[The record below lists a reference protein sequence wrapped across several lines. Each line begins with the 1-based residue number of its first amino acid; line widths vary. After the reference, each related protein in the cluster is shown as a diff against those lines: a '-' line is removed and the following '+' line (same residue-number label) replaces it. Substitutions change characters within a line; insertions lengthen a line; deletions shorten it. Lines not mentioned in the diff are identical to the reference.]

1 MNKNWGG
8 KSPSKIKTLIEKV
21 DGFLGPFEPGLH
33 ISQIQ
38 SQHQRYKQGHACS
51 TVHTAC
57 HSNQKDS
64 AEQEKRIGKQVK
76 GVSPSS
82 VREET
87 D

>member
-1 MNKNWGG
+1 MRY
-8 KSPSKIKTLIEKV
+8 TVIEKA

-57 HSNQKDS
+57 HSNQMH
-64 AEQEKRIGKQVK
+64 EPGK
-76 GVSPSS
+76 
-82 VREET
+82 EI
-87 D
+87 DND